1 MSRLSKTSLQVRAL
15 FSVIL
20 VTVVQAQGETEL
32 AAVNPLC
39 FNKSTK
45 FTGQRTGNE
54 FSDETLLADV
64 MKTDYRISGFQA
76 CYDRPKS

>member
-20 VTVVQAQGETEL
+20 VTVVQAQGETEFV
-32 AAVNPLC
+32 AVNPLC

-45 FTGQRTGNE
+45 FSGRRTGTE
-54 FSDETLLADV
+54 FSDETLLSEI
-64 MKTDYRISGFQA
+64 MKTDYRISGF
-76 CYDRPKS
+76 